1 MTEKTKTL
9 ALFSLPVL
17 FAAFTLFFNLGDRTL
32 WGDEAETAL
41 LAQNILK
48 FGVPQVDDGKNYIT
62 LFGDGVD
69 SNEKG
74 LWTWSPW
81 ADEYMTAASFAIFGT
96 NTWAARLP
104 SALFGLLSVL
114 FLGWLAQRVYQ
125 KKELTLLVLVL
136 YVTNI
141 VFILHARQC
150 RYYGFAFFIQIGFL
164 FGLLELLK
172 GRSRA
177 GIAWVAL
184 FLGLQFNSNY
194 VLAIPNYLLLPLC
207 GVLFYKKQPRL
218 LRDAL
223 IAFGVA
229 SIFAAAWLLYAK
241 PWGQS
246 QEVGFGHFSLKVP
259 FYLMEI
265 NFHIFP
271 LAVFLI
277 PLAAFVFSK
286 IKKIEWE
293 VISDNALARQFT
305 LVLCAWVPLQLF
317 TLAIRPGLFFRYV
330 ITMIPV
336 LALLV
341 AFILIYYVSIK
352 WLRWSLAAVLCLTN
366 VFSKISWPWDEQ
378 HTWQTPIVT
387 YLQEVTT
394 PYKNSSEDIIEFFKN
409 NASPDQSILSQDP
422 EFPLIFHTGMKII
435 DVRLY
440 PDVQLDNLPDW
451 ILPETATGLMHIHD
465 LALPPQIVEFYEPVI
480 LKVHNSPRGDTRPY
494 PDERASFTAADF
506 RDYKIYRKKNPKQE
520 NPN

>member
-9 ALFSLPVL
+9 ALFLLPVL
-17 FAAFTLFFNLGDRTL
+17 FSAFTLFYNLGDRTL

-41 LAQNILK
+41 LAQNITK

-69 SNEKG
+69 SNDEG

-81 ADEYMTAASFAIFGT
+81 ADEYMTAASFLIFGT
-96 NTWAARLP
+96 STWASRLP

-114 FLGWLAQRVYQ
+114 LLGWMVQTIFQ
-125 KKELTLLVLVL
+125 KKELTLLTLL
-136 YVTNI
+136 LFVTNV

-164 FGLLELLK
+164 FGLYELLK
-172 GRSRA
+172 GRSWA

-194 VLAIPNYLLLPLC
+194 VLSIPNYLVLPLT
-207 GVLFYKKQPRL
+207 GILFYKKHPRL
-218 LRDAL
+218 LRDSF
-223 IAFGVA
+223 IAFGLG
-229 SIFAAAWLLYAK
+229 SIFAAAWLLYAE

-246 QEVGFGHFSLKVP
+246 QEVGFSHFGLKLP

-265 NFHIFP
+265 NFHIIP
-271 LAVFLI
+271 LVVFLI
-277 PLAAFVFSK
+277 PVAAFVYSK
-286 IKKIEWE
+286 IKKTEWQFPINN
-293 VISDNALARQFT
+293 VLARQFT
-305 LVLCAWVPLQLF
+305 LMLCAWVPLQLL
-317 TLAIRPGLFFRYV
+317 TLAVRPGLFFRYV

-336 LALLV
+336 LALL
-341 AFILIYYVSIK
+341 AAIILIYYISIK
-352 WLRWSLAAVLCLTN
+352 WLRWSLVAVLCLTN
-366 VFSKISWPWDEQ
+366 VFSEISWPLDEQ
-378 HTWQTPIVT
+378 HTLQTPILT
-387 YLQEVTT
+387 YLREVTT
-394 PYKNSSEDIIEFFKN
+394 PYENSTENIIEFFKN
-409 NASPDQSILSQDP
+409 NASPDQSVLSQDP

-440 PDVQLDNLPDW
+440 PDVQMDNLPDW

-465 LALPPQIVEFYEPVI
+465 LALPPQIAEFYEPVI
-480 LKVHNSPRGDTRPY
+480 LKVRNSPRGDTRPY
-494 PDERASFTAADF
+494 PDERASFTATDF
-506 RDYKIYRKKNPKQE
+506 RDYKIYRKKKLVPG